1 MTFIMRGWAMAFQ
14 FAHVE
19 TYSRKGNAKG
29 AQSVKWVLAEAR
41 RDQGA
46 CPHVARPGEP
56 KQIYGMSLDDVER
69 LHDELCAS
77 VRYEV
82 AGGKTRAVRQ
92 DQHTLFT
99 IVCSYP
105 VPMKEVQGNPD
116 EERRLQEWQDRNIEW
131 LRAEYGND
139 LKCVVLHDDEQF
151 PHIHGYAIPD
161 DLRCRNLHVG
171 VAAKEAVMKAGP
183 DDGEDSKDHNKRGDG
198 AYRATMSAWQDRYF
212 DQVGLPCGLT
222 RLGPGKRRLSRDAWK
237 AEQVAVKSVQIAQEQ
252 ARNLDAKKAA
262 YVAKVKADGARY
274 IEKARLSAQ
283 AEADKIKAD
292 VLAKANVEIRKVR
305 SIANWIRSFWDSLR
319 ISSIRKS
326 FWNEVLP
333 IIDRERKRVADVENR
348 LQNEIGRRAA
358 VETKLSNTS
367 QSMQALI
374 RERDQL
380 RRQRDR
386 LLHPDGESFKPS
398 GPKIR

>member
-1 MTFIMRGWAMAFQ
+1 MAFQ

-29 AQSVKWVLAEAR
+29 GQSVKWVLAEAR

-46 CPHVARPGEP
+46 CPHVVRPGEP
-56 KQIYGMSLDDVER
+56 KQIYGMSLDDIER

-105 VPMKEVQGNPD
+105 VPINEVRGNPY
-116 EERRLQEWQDRNIEW
+116 EERRLQEWQDRNIDW
-131 LRAEYGND
+131 LKAEYGGD
-139 LKCVVLHDDEQF
+139 LKCVILHDDEQF

-161 DLRCRNLHVG
+161 DLRCRNVHVG

-198 AYRATMSAWQDRYF
+198 AYRAAMSKWQDRYF
-212 DQVGLPCGLT
+212 EAVGLPSGLT
-222 RLGPGKRRLSRDAWK
+222 RLGPGKRRLSREAWQ
-237 AEQVAVKSVQIAQEQ
+237 AEQAAVKSVQMAQER
-252 ARNLDAKKAA
+252 ARQIDAKRAA
-262 YVAKVKADGARY
+262 YVEKVKADGARY
-274 IEKARLSAQ
+274 VEKTRLSAQ
-283 AEADKIKAD
+283 VETEKIKAD
-292 VLAKANVEIRKVR
+292 ALAKANVEIRKVR
-305 SIANWIRSFWDSLR
+305 SIANWLRNFWDSLC

-326 FWNEVLP
+326 LWNEVLP
-333 IIDRERKRVADVENR
+333 IIDRDRKRLTDVENL
-348 LQNEIGRRAA
+348 LQNEIGRRTA
-358 VETKLSNTS
+358 VETKLSNAN
-367 QSMQALI
+367 QAMQALTS
-374 RERDQL
+374 ERDKL
-380 RRQRDR
+380 RRQRDW
-386 LLHPDGESFKPS
+386 LLHPDSERLEPN

>member
-1 MTFIMRGWAMAFQ
+1 MAFQ

-29 AQSVKWVLAEAR
+29 GQSVKWVLAEAR
-41 RDQGA
+41 RDEGA
-46 CPHVARPGEP
+46 CPHVSRPGTP
-56 KQIYGMSLDDVER
+56 KQIYGVSLDEVER

-82 AGGKTRAVRQ
+82 ADGKTRAVRQ

-105 VPMKEVQGNPD
+105 VAMEQVHGNPV
-116 EERRLQEWQDRNIEW
+116 ETRRILEWQDRNIEW
-131 LRAEYGND
+131 LKAEYGND

-161 DLRCRNLHVG
+161 DLRCRNLHAG
-171 VAAKEAVMKAGP
+171 VAAKEAIMKAAP
-183 DDGEDSKDHNKRGDG
+183 ENSEDSTAHNKRGDV
-198 AYRATMSAWQDRYF
+198 AYRAAMSKWQDRYF
-212 DQVGLPCGLT
+212 EQVGLPSGLT
-222 RLGPGKRRLSRDAWK
+222 RIGPGKRRLSREAWQ
-237 AEQVAVKSVQIAQEQ
+237 AEQAAVKSVRLAREQ
-252 ARNLDAKKAA
+252 VRGLDAQKAA

-274 IEKARLSAQ
+274 IEKTRSSAQ
-283 AEADKIKAD
+283 VEAEKLKADALAKAD
-292 VLAKANVEIRKVR
+292 VEIQKVR
-305 SIANWIRSFWDSLR
+305 SIASWLRAFLDTLR

-326 FWNEVLP
+326 LWHDMQPL
-333 IIDRERKRVADVENR
+333 IDRERKRAADIESR
-348 LQNEIGRRAA
+348 LRNETNRRASA
-358 VETKLSNTS
+358 ETRLSNAS
-367 QSMQALI
+367 QAVQALTT
-374 RERDQL
+374 ERDQL

-386 LLHPDGESFKPS
+386 LLHPKDQSFEPN